1 MTDQQPTPD
10 PPAAESAAA
19 SPVPD
24 PADVPDPAAAPVDA
38 AAAPEPPADGP
49 GTPTRAGWAT
59 ALLVT
64 GAALTLIAGGFIAG
78 TIATTA
84 VTAGTSGACDAASVA
99 NGVLPTI
106 VTISVTS
113 SSGGRSNG
121 SGQIIT
127 DDGYILTNNH
137 VISPAASG
145 GTLSVRF
152 SDGHDLDARLIGRDP
167 KTDLAVVKVDDDEPL
182 PVISIGDSGG
192 LSVGQPVVALGA
204 PLGLSSTVTAGI
216 VSALGRTVPVPSDD
230 DRNAVLVGA
239 IQTDA
244 SINPGNSGG
253 ALVDCRGRL
262 IGVNTAIATVPGSGG
277 QSSTGS
283 VGIGFAVPESSAM
296 SIAHELIE
304 TGKVSYPTAGL
315 EVLPIPPGVA
325 AAYGITDGLF
335 VQSVEAGGP
344 AASAGLRAGDV
355 VTTLNGTPASSVD
368 VLTAVQITSDP
379 GDEVAIGYVRS
390 GREREA
396 TLTLAAG

>member
-1 MTDQQPTPD
+1 MTDQDPTPAAAT
-10 PPAAESAAA
+10 PGERAESAQEA
-19 SPVPD
+19 
-24 PADVPDPAAAPVDA
+24 
-38 AAAPEPPADGP
+38 PPARVAP
-49 GTPTRAGWAT
+49 GTRGAPDVREAPPASTRTGWAT

-84 VTAGTSGACDAASVA
+84 VTAGSSGSCDAASVA
-99 NGVLPTI
+99 RAVLPTI

-113 SSGGRSNG
+113 SAGGRSNG

-152 SDGHDLDARLIGRDP
+152 SDGHDLPARLVGRDP
-167 KTDLAVVKVDDDEPL
+167 KTDLAVVKVSDDEPL
-182 PVISIGDSGG
+182 PVISVGDSGA

-262 IGVNTAIATVPGSGG
+262 VGVNTAIATVPGSGG

-296 SIAHELIE
+296 RIAHELIE
-304 TGKVSYPTAGL
+304 SGEVSYPTAGVS
-315 EVLPIPPGVA
+315 VLPIPPSVA
-325 AAYGITDGLF
+325 ATYGIPDGLF
-335 VQSVEAGGP
+335 VQAVEAGGP
-344 AASAGLRAGDV
+344 AAKAGLRAGDV
-355 VTTLNGTPASSVD
+355 VTSVNGTPATSVD
-368 VLTAVQITSDP
+368 VLTVVQLTSKA
-379 GDEVAIGYVRS
+379 GDEVAVSYVRA
-390 GREREA
+390 GQERET